1 MAFDAHERAFSFF
14 KGACT
19 RGIYDNMKTAVET
32 IFVGKDRPA
41 PGCPQ
46 QRSHPDTREAER
58 PVYGLHSERSASSHP
73 PARIIQNYNSTGVF
87 TQPQWKAVIRSL
99 MSFSFRV
106 VSDKSM
112 IVSGVGSVSGSAGA
126 KRFRIVNQKTRES
139 TPKRARGQLVL
150 AATKHDR
157 PSRLTPAQ
165 NLELEPVGFWRGQ
178 TFQRVLIGCRAGV
191 SFSLIGRP
199 QGG

>member
-1 MAFDAHERAFSFF
+1 MQTYLVPLNGATTLTPAALNTGSGSFQA
-14 KGACT
+14 K
-19 RGIYDNMKTAVET
+19 
-32 IFVGKDRPA
+32 
-41 PGCPQ
+41 
-46 QRSHPDTREAER
+46 
-58 PVYGLHSERSASSHP
+58 
-73 PARIIQNYNSTGVF
+73 
-87 TQPQWKAVIRSL
+87 W
-99 MSFSFRV
+99 SFSFRV